1 MKLRELCAG
10 DEALL
15 EEFLRAHANSSMFM
29 RSNMRRAGIAYR
41 GETYQ
46 ATYAAAFR
54 NGRVIG
60 AAAHCWSGMVL
71 LQAPEQTAE
80 VVRACIAW
88 SGRPV
93 RGLAGPA
100 EQVHR
105 ARVALGLENAPTAME
120 GDEELHALD
129 LSETIVP
136 HALSSGTVTCRPPH
150 PGERDTL
157 CAWRMAYDIELL
169 GAIDSPESRH
179 RAAAFLDAQIAEGNA
194 WVALQDGVPVSL
206 SAFNATL
213 PEIVQLG
220 GIYTP
225 PELRGRGFAK
235 VAVAGSLIAARD
247 RGVSRAVLF
256 TGNPSAVRTYKAVG
270 FRHGS
275 DYSLV
280 LLK

>member
-1 MKLRELCAG
+1 M
-10 DEALL
+10 
-15 EEFLRAHANSSMFM
+15 
-29 RSNMRRAGIAYR
+29 
-41 GETYQ
+41 
-46 ATYAAAFR
+46 
-54 NGRVIG
+54 
-60 AAAHCWSGMVL
+60 
-71 LQAPEQTAE
+71 
-80 VVRACIAW
+80 VRACIAW

-105 ARVALGLENAPTAME
+105 ARVALGLENAPTALE
-120 GDEELHALD
+120 GDEELYALD
-129 LSETIVP
+129 LSEIIVP